1 MNAISIHVVTNIEAV
16 TNVPLLSSLSA
27 MQNFLHLELS
37 YQHVRDSE
45 WPYSDLDF
53 GLDQPEE
60 VRKYS
65 ACLLDN
71 LLSICH
77 HLPAKKKKIVTTG
90 AFCCVSQLPCLV
102 SRHWMAEDSSC
113 ERL

>member
-77 HLPAKKKKIVTTG
+77 HLPAKKIN
-90 AFCCVSQLPCLV
+90 CHHRSLLLCVAVAV
-102 SRHWMAEDSSC
+102 SHQSS
-113 ERL
+113 LDG